1 MKVSLSRFYLF
12 LILLSY
18 PFYASATDFTCANP
32 KAFTPVYSTNL
43 YGKLI
48 IAGNT
53 SLCANI
59 GGVCGDP
66 GTSTNN
72 NINMMYNDYDDVT
85 GTTDNAATTLNSSAA
100 YLDIPAGKTVV
111 WAGLVWQGYMVNWTS
126 AQKEAGHNIKYKFST
141 DSYQSVTNAQMNW
154 VYFDSS
160 RMYYESYVD
169 ITSYVNAHGGG
180 YYWVGDIATTQ
191 GQPAGGSFGAW
202 AIAVVYEDYNED
214 FKNITVY
221 DGYQA
226 FAGSSDINNAISYAN
241 ANGCS
246 TSNTG
251 VGNQVVS
258 TLSGFL
264 TPKDGIVDSSLVV
277 FAGEG
282 DIGLTGDSG
291 SLTDANG
298 TEHPLFN
305 ALNPSTNIMNATIS
319 KDGVTVTSGLPYYSP
334 NSLGADIDTY
344 DTSAILSNKQTTTNI
359 KFSTSGDGYM
369 PGLYA
374 LSTKL
379 YAPKFCYDYAYKQ
392 QGQYFTEDNNGTVD
406 PKLSSDKLLAG
417 ALIHEPIEL
426 TIYIRNLVE
435 SDISVEDMNISVFDM
450 NTSQVTYIR
459 NTTQL
464 TPINS
469 LLPQSIP
476 DASLTVND
484 ANILNIPIGTVPS
497 SGYFYLY
504 YQVDPLTA
512 TLDMPINV
520 IADYNLNVGTSLIK
534 YSTKIGGAK
543 MQMCSGANFT
553 YTPVKGRFNVV
564 NNIYYPYSNGNY
576 YYNLPTEITSRA
588 DNYTIVSYDPAN
600 LDTPKDINTS
610 VGVELIDAAAFHD
623 SQASCDEP
631 TSAISDR
638 IWITFKNSSTA
649 SFTAQDIIDNILL
662 EDPQAAAKFYK
673 TARENVAFRISYPP
687 SDDNGSIIVKED
699 PPGKFR
705 LINFPGY
712 AGSSCVQPVTA
723 TIHTGAAVHTKTY
736 TQVPEA
742 CANAGSASASAMTQ
756 DELNV
761 CMECIYGRYV
771 PYTCSRDNFSLR
783 PEALMIKINDQNQSN
798 STLKTRLADN
808 VSGVAAPVSS
818 VLNLSS
824 GYQYDMEITATNH
837 LDNTASPGYTKSFGY
852 ITDDD
857 VSYIWEPR
865 GGVVTTGCNDDS
877 NKSILLRFLNG
888 YVDLNSSV
896 DQVGDYRL
904 HAIDTSWTKVDHDPT
919 LMSHHTSPY
928 YLLSA
933 DCSLNTSATQTVGST
948 TLNGCNISSSH
959 NNNDASLQYND
970 YDITFHPYKFD
981 LRALLP
987 TFGMNY
993 DSIFTTNTFVYMSNM
1008 SVPQDENMSVHFNGF
1023 ISAVGENNVTVS
1035 NFVNNC
1041 FAKPINIDVNKTNY
1055 TLPAPSYGYRY
1066 HDLNITGGINSTA
1079 SNVINNT
1086 FGPIALDSS
1095 HFIKNM
1101 LGSINS
1107 ILNLN
1112 FDRNLSKPINPKTIT
1127 FHNYTI
1133 DCQNPGTDCSFSADL
1148 GTKTTQ
1154 GNYAKDAK
1162 ASNLDLN
1169 LTVKHYYG
1177 RTHAPRYRYPSNVGD
1192 AFIYYE
1198 VYCDI
1203 DGNTTLLPNAPS
1215 PVESVDE
1222 LDWFDNV
1229 LHARLRD
1236 GNITNVTE
1244 RKSIPK
1250 VTLTGMT
1257 WTNPEHAVITYD
1269 QTGGYPYK
1277 TTMQTSSSGWL
1288 IYNKYDNT
1296 ATTNEFEVEFYKP
1309 GGNWTGVKNTDTT
1322 TDSNASETTSKRIFW

>member
-1 MKVSLSRFYLF
+1 MKVSLSRLYLF
-12 LILLSY
+12 VILLFY

-32 KAFTPVYSTNL
+32 KAFTPIYSSNL

-53 SLCANI
+53 SLCKND

-66 GTSTNN
+66 GNSTNN
-72 NINMMYNDYDDVT
+72 DINMMYNDYDNVT
-85 GTTDNAATTLNSSAA
+85 GTTDYATTTLNSSAA

-141 DSYQSVTNAQMNW
+141 DSYQTVTNAQMNW

-169 ITSYVNAHGGG
+169 ITSYVNSHGGG

-246 TSNTG
+246 TANTG

-264 TPKDGIVDSSLVV
+264 TPKDGVVDSSLVV

-344 DTSAILSNKQTTTNI
+344 DTSAILSNKQTTTDI

-406 PKLSSDKLLAG
+406 PKLSSGKLLGG
-417 ALIHEPIEL
+417 ALVNEPIEL

-435 SDISVEDMNISVFDM
+435 SDIAVQDMNVSVFDM
-450 NTSQVTYIR
+450 NTTQVTYIR

-469 LLPQSIP
+469 LTPQSIP
-476 DASLTVND
+476 DSSLTVND
-484 ANILNIPIGTVPS
+484 ANILNIPIGSVPS

-504 YQVDPLTA
+504 YQVDPLTS
-512 TLDMPINV
+512 TLNMPINV
-520 IADYNLNVGTSLIK
+520 QADYNLNVGTSLIK

-576 YYNLPTEITSRA
+576 YYNLPTEVTSRA

-631 TSAISDR
+631 TSAISER

-649 SFTAQDIIDNILL
+649 SFTGQDIIDNILL
-662 EDPQAAAKFYK
+662 EDPLAAAKFYK

-761 CMECIYGRYV
+761 CMECIYGKYV

-783 PEALMIKINDQNQSN
+783 PEALMIKVNDQNQS
-798 STLKTRLADN
+798 SGTTKSRLADN

-818 VLNLSS
+818 VVNLSS
-824 GYQYDMEITATNH
+824 GYKYDMEITATNH

-852 ITDDD
+852 IADDN

-865 GGVVTTGCNDDS
+865 GGVVTTGCNDISD
-877 NKSILLRFLNG
+877 KVMTLRFLNG
-888 YVDLNSSV
+888 YVETNSSI

-904 HAIDTSWTKVDHDPT
+904 HAIDTTWTKVDHDPT
-919 LMSHHTSPY
+919 LMVHHSGSY
-928 YLLSA
+928 YLSGA
-933 DCSLNTSATQTVGST
+933 DCTLNTSATQTVGST

-970 YDITFHPYKFD
+970 YDTTFHPYKFN
-981 LRALLP
+981 LLGITTSYGLTNFT
-987 TFGMNY
+987 TF
-993 DSIFTTNTFVYMSNM
+993 DTNTFVYMSDM
-1008 SVPQDENMSVHFNGF
+1008 SVPADENMSVHMNGT
-1023 ISAVGENNVTVS
+1023 IRAVGLNGVQDS
-1035 NFVNNC
+1035 NFVDSC
-1041 FAKPINIDVNKTNY
+1041 FAKPVDINITKTNAVTTTVPFQYRFHNLDVNNSVIA
-1055 TLPAPSYGYRY
+1055 TLNA
-1066 HDLNITGGINSTA
+1066 N
-1079 SNVINNT
+1079 INNT
-1086 FGPIALDSS
+1086 SGPISLPASTFTIQYTGLA
-1095 HFIKNM
+1095 NT
-1101 LGSINS
+1101 

-1112 FDRNLSKPINPKTIT
+1112 FDRNLTIPINPETIT
-1127 FHNYTI
+1127 FNNYI
-1133 DCQNPGTDCSFSADL
+1133 VNCQNPGADCTFFADL
-1148 GTKTTQ
+1148 ATKTTQ
-1154 GNYAKDAK
+1154 GDRAQD
-1162 ASNLDLN
+1162 SNITDLN
-1169 LTVKHYYG
+1169 QTVKFYYG
-1177 RTHAPRYRYPSNVGD
+1177 RTHAPRYRFPTNTGH

-1198 VYCDI
+1198 VYCDNA
-1203 DGNTTLLPNAPS
+1203 GNTALLPNGVGTA
-1215 PVESVDE
+1215 ESVDE
-1222 LDWFDNV
+1222 LDWYDNANHV
-1229 LHARLRD
+1229 QTRD
-1236 GNITNVTE
+1236 GLIGTVTE
-1244 RKSIPK
+1244 RKSTPK
-1250 VTLTGMT
+1250 VNLTNLAG
-1257 WTNPEHAVITYD
+1257 TNPEDATIVYD
-1269 QTGGYPYK
+1269 GTGGYPYK
-1277 TTMQTSSSGWL
+1277 TTMENNASGWL
-1288 IYNKYDNT
+1288 IYNKYNDT

-1322 TDSNASETTSKRIFW
+1322 TDSNASDTTSKRIFW